1 MPHFETGKY
10 AFFVWSAY
18 GITALVFAILIV
30 SSLNHSRRWKKKA
43 QDLIGK
49 PELARK

>member
-1 MPHFETGKY
+1 MLHLETGKY

-18 GITALVFAILIV
+18 GITAVVFVVLIA

-43 QDLIGK
+43 E
-49 PELARK
+49 ELTRK